1 MIPSKRLHESY
12 RIPKIIHLC
21 WLSGDPFPE
30 GIQRCIDSWKAILPE
45 YKIILWAKNRFD
57 INSVPYVKKA
67 FEAKKYAFCAVYIR
81 IYALY
86 KYGGIYLDSDVMV
99 YNSFDPFLNL
109 HAFASIEF
117 HSYFMYA
124 HISNKKE
131 KLVGIEAAV
140 LGSEKGA
147 SWLKDILDY
156 YEGRHFSMKRKKI
169 DSNIMPRVIARILH
183 NKYGFEYF
191 PIFQELKNGMNIYPA
206 EVFSSIRAKGTI
218 INYSAHLGANSWNYQ
233 QSKLKLL
240 LRITLE
246 KCGLINITRKI
257 RGIEKI

>member
-1 MIPSKRLHESY
+1 MKYTNITKPQ
-12 RIPKIIHLC
+12 IPKIIHFC
-21 WLSGDPFPE
+21 WLSNDPYPRIILDCME
-30 GIQRCIDSWKAILPE
+30 SWKKILPDYE
-45 YKIILWAKNRFD
+45 LILWDKNKFD
-57 INSVPYVKKA
+57 INSVPYVKEA
-67 FEAKKYAFCAVYIR
+67 FEAKKYAFCADYIR

-86 KYGGIYLDSDVMV
+86 NYGGIYLDSDVMV
-99 YNSFDPFLNL
+99 YKSFDQFLSL
-109 HAFASIEF
+109 HAFASVEF

-156 YEGRHFSMKRKKI
+156 YDGRHFSMKRKHIEK
-169 DSNIMPRVIARILH
+169 NIMPRVIARILH

-191 PIFQELKNGMNIYPA
+191 PVFQCLENGMQIYPA

-233 QSKLKLL
+233 PNKWKSL
-240 LRITLE
+240 LRAILDRY
-246 KCGLINITRKI
+246 GLINFTRMI
-257 RGIEKI
+257 RGIKKI